1 MDDKSESHV
10 TGIDRENASEE
21 STSRDNTIFGSNA
34 PPRTLKALDILSAGF
49 NVCNSWCGVAA
60 TMFLG
65 FLAGGPVTIIYG
77 VIISFF
83 TVGCC
88 ALSMCELAAR
98 YPTAGG
104 QYHWT
109 YLLAPKSIRRGA
121 SYTTGIVNIFA
132 WLATCASVCVIIPQV
147 VLGMAAY
154 WHPTY
159 VPARWHTFLI
169 YQGSNILVLAYNLLI
184 LRRAPLTHDIGMFF
198 SLACFATFFIA
209 CLARASPKASTSFVW
224 TTFVNEGSGWP
235 NGVVFLTG
243 LVNPHFMYVGI
254 DGAVHLAEDAL
265 NAASAVPKALI
276 ATILIGFFT
285 TFPFVVA
292 MFYCIS
298 DPMGVVMSPLPIFAI
313 WEQATRSGKG
323 ATAMTVFL
331 LLTGYFALNA
341 TQQTASRLTWSF
353 ARDNGLV
360 FSGKIGTIDSRLGV
374 PVWAL
379 FFNATI
385 VFIMGCIY
393 LGSTTAFNSIIG
405 TCLISLHISI
415 AIPVFFLMLGGR
427 DRNVIGAD
435 RRENKW
441 HMGAVGWLVNFVTIA
456 WTVLI
461 SVFYCFPAGRPVSGS
476 TMNYASAVLGV
487 LALLGVV
494 NWFVYAN
501 RRFTGPRIELR
512 R

>member
-1 MDDKSESHV
+1 MRVCNNEP
-10 TGIDRENASEE
+10 NA
-21 STSRDNTIFGSNA
+21 TQACFKVLLLIRLAAIFGSNA
-34 PPRTLKALDILSAGF
+34 PPRTLKGFDILAAGF

-65 FLAGGPVTIIYG
+65 FIAGGPVTIIYG
-77 VIISFF
+77 VVLSFF

-88 ALSMCELAAR
+88 ALSMAELAAK

-109 YLLAPKSIRRGA
+109 WLLAPKSIRRGA
-121 SYTTGIVNIFA
+121 SYVTGIVNIFA
-132 WLATCASVCVIIPQV
+132 WLATSASICVIIPQV

-159 VPARWHTFLI
+159 VPERWHTFLI
-169 YQGSNILVLAYNLLI
+169 YQASNIIILGYNIAI
-184 LRRAPLTHDIGMFF
+184 LRRAPFTHDIGMFF
-198 SLACFATFFIA
+198 SLLCFLTFWIA
-209 CLARASPKASTSFVW
+209 CLVEASPKATPDFVW
-224 TTFVNEGSGWP
+224 TTFVNEDSGWP
-235 NGVVFLTG
+235 NEVVFFTG

-276 ATILIGFFT
+276 ATIVIGFIT

-298 DPMGVVMSPLPIFAI
+298 DPMGVVTSPLPIFAI
-313 WEQATRSGKG
+313 WEQAVQSGKG
-323 ATAMTVFL
+323 ATAMTVLL

-360 FSGKIGTIDSRLGV
+360 FAKQIGTIHPSLGV
-374 PVWAL
+374 PVYAL
-379 FFNATI
+379 CFNSAI
-385 VFIMGCIY
+385 VFIIGCIY

-405 TCLISLHISI
+405 TCLIVMHVSI
-415 AIPVFFLMLGGR
+415 AIPVFFLMMSRRDKSIVGG
-427 DRNVIGAD
+427 
-435 RRENKW
+435 NKW
-441 HMGAVGWLVNFVTIA
+441 HMGAAGWLVNGISIA

-461 SVFYCFPAGRPVSGS
+461 SIFYCFPAGRPVSGS

-487 LALLGVV
+487 FALLGAV
-494 NWFVYAN
+494 NWFVFA
-501 RRFTGPRIELR
+501 RGRFEGPRGLMR
-512 R
+512 S

>member
-1 MDDKSESHV
+1 
-10 TGIDRENASEE
+10 
-21 STSRDNTIFGSNA
+21 
-34 PPRTLKALDILSAGF
+34 
-49 NVCNSWCGVAA
+49 
-60 TMFLG
+60 MFLG
-65 FLAGGPVTIIYG
+65 FLAGGPVTIVYG

-88 ALSMCELAAR
+88 VLSMCELAAR

-132 WLATCASVCVIIPQV
+132 WLATSASVCVIIPQV
-147 VLGMAAY
+147 ALGMAAY

-159 VPARWHTFLI
+159 VPQRWQSFLI
-169 YQGSNILVLAYNLLI
+169 YQATNLLVLAYNLLV
-184 LRRAPLTHDIGMFF
+184 LRKAPVTHDIGMFF
-198 SLACFATFFIA
+198 SLACFFTFFIA
-209 CLARASPKASTSFVW
+209 CLARAAPKASTAFVW

-243 LVNPHFMYVGI
+243 LVNPHFMYIGI

-276 ATILIGFFT
+276 ATLVIGFVT
-285 TFPFVVA
+285 AFPFVIA

-298 DPMGVVMSPLPIFAI
+298 DPVGVVSSPLPIFAI
-313 WEQATRSGKG
+313 WEQATRSGAG
-323 ATAMTVFL
+323 ATAMSIFL
-331 LLTGYFALNA
+331 LITGYFALNA

-353 ARDNGLV
+353 ARDNGLI
-360 FSGKIGTIDSRLGV
+360 FSRKIATIDNRLGV

-379 FFNATI
+379 FFNAAI
-385 VFIMGCIY
+385 VFVMGCIY

-405 TCLISLHISI
+405 TCLIAMQISI

-427 DRNVIGAD
+427 DSSVIGAG
-435 RRENKW
+435 RGENKW
-441 HMGAVGWLVNFVTIA
+441 HMGAAGWVVNGVTIA
-456 WTVLI
+456 FTVLI
-461 SVFYCFPAGRPVSGS
+461 SIFYCFPVATPVTGS
-476 TMNYASAVLGV
+476 TMNYAVVVLGV
-487 LALLGVV
+487 FAILGLV
-494 NWFVYAN
+494 NWFVYAK
-501 RRFTGPRIELR
+501 RGFQGPRINLESFAGR
-512 R
+512 